1 MGWDVDR
8 RTFVGGMGALAAA
21 GIAGPAVARNGKPYN
36 VLMNVTDQEQSIAS
50 YPEGL
55 LEKLPAHREM
65 LERGLLVE
73 NYHIHTT
80 PCTPSLST
88 IFPGHHT
95 QQPGLFL
102 NSDTAAIG
110 RAYVCT
116 PVPDVHPV
124 CPLLLAKKS

>member
-80 PCTPSLST
+80 PCTPSRST
-88 IFPGHHT
+88 RSEEHT
-95 QQPGLFL
+95 SELQSLMRISYAVFCL
-102 NSDTAAIG
+102 
-110 RAYVCT
+110 
-116 PVPDVHPV
+116 
-124 CPLLLAKKS
+124 KKK